1 MLFSVP
7 VQPASIDPHQP
18 TFVPQV
24 PQNQSAAYYPTAP
37 SDVASINVPNPLF
50 QPAAASMAMQFGE
63 VIVGQGKQALDREI
77 GRYISTESLK
87 YYFAVDT
94 GYVINKLRILTLPYI
109 HTDWTLKYSTDEPV
123 QPRDDVNAP
132 DLYIPLMAYITF
144 IVLSGI
150 AQGAQNKFTPE
161 ALGIEASSKLAW
173 LTVEVLVI
181 LLTLYTISMP
191 TSLKTLDII
200 SFCGY
205 KYVGAN
211 NRELHDDELCVT
223 FQQIPI
229 IRKGLMLG
237 KKSSLQ
243 FSGIIFATAL
253 SWTLKRQFCSKSNGF
268 SEIHGKPTKETTYV
282 FIYFCL
288 ISTIFNNSITESIKV
303 SGKTVIPTSAGKAPT
318 ALYNPYIVTLQIN
331 SYYFPLLTI
340 VSSYA
345 LFIID

>member
-1 MLFSVP
+1 MNRASRKPKRNRPGPEDTTSYMYPPEQMYSMPQQGYGQEQYPGFEPMIHPEYSQGVP

-205 KYVGAN
+205 KYVGMIAILLASFVFSSSGYTIAWIFYSASLMFFLV
-211 NRELHDDELCVT
+211 RSLKGRVQLHDDRSYGTKRSIYLLL
-223 FQQIPI
+223 F
-229 IRKGLMLG
+229 MA
-237 KKSSLQ
+237 
-243 FSGIIFATAL
+243 GI
-253 SWTLKRQFCSKSNGF
+253 Q
-268 SEIHGKPTKETTYV
+268 
-282 FIYFCL
+282 
-288 ISTIFNNSITESIKV
+288 
-303 SGKTVIPTSAGKAPT
+303 
-318 ALYNPYIVTLQIN
+318 
-331 SYYFPLLTI
+331 PLLMWWMTRHLA
-340 VSSYA
+340 VQFQFASPSE
-345 LFIID
+345 